1 MKKMVLVILSLG
13 MIGSAAWA
21 GCTSDSSQVIS
32 VLKQFD
38 SRVSEQSHATVKVKG
53 DDPGQTVSLGDLLG
67 VVKNACG
74 SKSSASLTVFNPA
87 DNNKL
92 IKISFSKRGGDVYA
106 TLNGRSTR
114 VAL

>member
-13 MIGSAAWA
+13 LVGSAAWA

-38 SRVSEQSHATVKVKG
+38 SRVSEQSHATVKVKK
-53 DDPGQTVSLGDLLG
+53 DEPGQTVSLGDLLG
-67 VVKNACG
+67 VVKSACG

-92 IKISFSKRGGDVYA
+92 IRISFSKRAGVVYA
-106 TLNGRSTR
+106 TTSGRSTP
-114 VAL
+114 VSL